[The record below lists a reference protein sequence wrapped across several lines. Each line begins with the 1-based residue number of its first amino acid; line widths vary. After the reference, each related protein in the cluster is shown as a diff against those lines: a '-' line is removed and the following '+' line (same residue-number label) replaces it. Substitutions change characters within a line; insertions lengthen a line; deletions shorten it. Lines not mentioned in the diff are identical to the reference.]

1 MTDVASARAAEQ
13 SAVVGGDSGD
23 RAEIFGADVTA
34 VVFAAARVVA
44 ERSGEPVDE
53 SGLMANPG
61 ALNTLLDLLEKATSL
76 RKAAAAG
83 SGVAP
88 HDGTESTDG
97 AEPAAA
103 LADSALA
110 ARLVS
115 DDPETARRAIAAVRQ
130 KAEEHRR
137 ARRRERRQRDK
148 APLADRVASREK
160 ARIDELRE
168 QRNSA
173 RAQVVAGLA
182 ENRAL
187 REQVDDLLGDVAA
200 LTGRVDAAERRL
212 AAARTDAG
220 SVARLAGTLASV
232 LHGVTAPVRRLV
244 DPRPVGAGDA
254 PPISTAPPVRPA
266 VEPAQLIEAAEAA
279 GLPVP
284 LAEQAPRW
292 LPRLLAALAVP
303 APVRAEVLH
312 ERMLAVEVLGGGTEV
327 GGSCVLVTAGDS
339 RILIDAGSR
348 PGGTD
353 AETLAPRGIARAL
366 ERRLDAI
373 VVTHAH
379 NDHAGWVPAIVA
391 QQPDVPVL
399 VTDATASLLAT
410 MWHDSA
416 KVLSRRAQDV
426 ENQGG
431 AAPLPPYTRDD
442 VSRAL
447 DRLEIVGFGQP
458 RRARQLTV
466 EFFPAGHIVGACGV
480 VVHAGGQRAVISG
493 DVSKSGQASVG
504 GILVPESA
512 RGADVLLLE
521 STYAAAG
528 RQTPRDVAVADFIRD
543 VGHTVSAGGT
553 VLVPAFALG
562 RAQEVALV
570 LAQHLPDVDVLVDG
584 LARDV
589 CEIYE
594 RQPGPDG
601 NLMSIFGGKVR
612 PVPRGQTRAEIVRM
626 RPGVVVATS
635 GMLHAGPSVA
645 WARKLLPDP
654 RSMLMV
660 VGYQDE
666 ESPGRRLLDLA
677 AAGGGMFDLPGSDG
691 TYEQVPVNAKVGKY
705 GLGAHASAD
714 DLVTISAEIGA
725 KELML
730 VHGDY
735 RGQQEFAERLRLRG
749 QSTVRADQPWKQT

>member
-1 MTDVASARAAEQ
+1 MIGAS
-13 SAVVGGDSGD
+13 GNHGDGD
-23 RAEIFGADVTA
+23 ADGAEIFGSDVAA
-34 VVFAAARVVA
+34 VVLAAARFVA
-44 ERSGEPVDE
+44 QRSGEPVDE
-53 SGLMANPG
+53 AGLMANPG
-61 ALNTLLDLLEKATSL
+61 ALNTLLELLEKAPSL
-76 RKAAAAG
+76 RRAAAAG

-88 HDGTESTDG
+88 HDGSAEG
-97 AEPAAA
+97 ADPACD
-103 LADSALA
+103 LADTTLA
-110 ARLVS
+110 ARVVS
-115 DDPETARRAIAAVRQ
+115 DDPETARRAIGAVRH

-137 ARRRERRQRDK
+137 ARRREKRQRDK
-148 APLADRVASREK
+148 APLADRVASREQS
-160 ARIDELRE
+160 RVEELRE
-168 QRNSA
+168 QRNTA
-173 RAQVVAGLA
+173 RAQVESALA

-187 REQVDDLLGDVAA
+187 RDQVEDLLADVAA

-254 PPISTAPPVRPA
+254 PPIATGAPDRPA
-266 VEPAQLIEAAEAA
+266 VQPAQLVEAAEAA

-292 LPRLLAALAVP
+292 LPKLLASLAVP
-303 APVRAEVLH
+303 APVQAEVLH
-312 ERMLAVEVLGGGTEV
+312 ERVLAVEVLGGGTEV

-353 AETLAPRGIARAL
+353 AETLAPRGISRAL

-391 QQPDVPVL
+391 QQPDVPIL

-426 ENQGG
+426 ENQGGG

-466 EFFPAGHIVGACGV
+466 ELFPAGHIVGACGV

-493 DVSKSGQASVG
+493 DVSKPGQASVG
-504 GILVPESA
+504 GIVVPESA

-543 VGHTVSAGGT
+543 VGQTVSAGGT

-570 LAQHLPDVDVLVDG
+570 LAQHLPDIDVLVDG

-594 RQPGPDG
+594 RQAGPDG

-612 PVPRGQTRAEIVRM
+612 PVPRGHTRAEIVRM

-654 RSMLMV
+654 RCMLMV

-677 AAGGGMFDLPGSDG
+677 AAGGGMFDLPGADG
-691 TYEQVPVNAKVGKY
+691 TYEKVAVNAKVGKY

-714 DLVTISAEIGA
+714 DLVMISAEIDA

-749 QSTVRADQPWKQT
+749 QATVRADEPWKQA